1 MSNPSIKR
9 VTPQD
14 AKQVLDN
21 HPDAVLIDVRS
32 RVEFDYVGHPIGAV
46 HVPWKDYPAWE
57 QNPDFVADVRAALNA
72 SGGDDPAR
80 PILAICRSGA
90 RSMAAAE
97 VLADA
102 GYETLFNVEEGF
114 EGDKD
119 PDNHRGNINGWRFC
133 GLPWEQS

>member
-57 QNPDFVADVRAALNA
+57 QNPDLVADVRAALNA